1 MGKKYSIPDYTRLL
15 RVAKRDRE
23 EKVQELKENQKIKE
37 RKSRHHMHNRN
48 RREKQKDKSHA
59 PNRSYSIRDSPSYEP
74 YMETDSS
81 SSTSDDEDKGNSIES
96 NDNFVIEFGSS
107 DNILQQ
113 NETTLEKGDDDNSS
127 YSTQIKRGSSSITR
141 KNELSSRSQN
151 STASTS
157 TASNNEKPLL
167 KSLTPAEKLRLK
179 LQMGLNKQIQVD
191 EEKKL
196 QKERKQ
202 KMEYLGGEDLDFE
215 FTNLER
221 KSLSRSRQTLDHYN
235 KSDISRE
242 NSTPRSNI
250 PEKDDIHI
258 LRLHQA
264 IEADHVKDQGLEI
277 LKGEIDHL
285 IEGANI
291 HRLKVMDDSLDQFQ
305 GLDLLVQVRQ
315 VPDHQEEI
323 PMSAKLVIPI
333 ERILVQVINF
343 VKGQAKKL
351 ISFEVFSAKKLDKYI
366 YFFELINLSDNSGKS
381 KGGDGVI
388 NYDITDINKNEDPS
402 WTSFEKLL
410 LVQAVYKYGENW
422 LAVTRTMKH
431 HPLKE
436 HPKEFFTTK
445 ACTDKFKLLI
455 EPLQLDLED
464 AHRMSATAKLA
475 KQLYQDHEQQP
486 SPNKDAGA
494 IIDNEKTKIDNNN
507 NNDNHITVS
516 TSNTNSTN
524 YINNINNN
532 NIQKV
537 KDNIDN
543 IKDGDENNII
553 NIVDNNNDD
562 YDDNN
567 VNDDNVESKHDLH
580 KDVTKLLGKININD
594 DKDMEK
600 MEIDTNI
607 DANNIANNNPANTNI
622 PININNNNK
631 DDSNDD
637 DVQMTI
643 ELKQGEHSDK
653 VSGSNGGDSGGDVNY
668 GEKMD
673 IDDNNNNGRKVTTT
687 SNVKKHESSSNVS
700 DQTTEIVTPSQ
711 IEYNESSL
719 VPALGLVAATPTG
732 EVSSTPAGAS
742 TSTPGAASIS
752 TPDVIKT
759 PHSNSSEVAPGDMF
773 ENTNDDNK
781 KLKKWL
787 KLVSMILHEI
797 SNHRCASLFQNPIRE
812 QDAPGYNEIVN
823 HPTDLKTLKRRL
835 RDGEITNTDQFH
847 RELMLMFMNAAIY
860 NREDTDVYRMTTM
873 MKDHVEDQI
882 LEFRQTEDSR
892 GVIHEPATRRKSMA
906 SDGRSRQ

>member
-242 NSTPRSNI
+242 NSTPRSSLVEIDLHLKNREAI

-277 LKGEIDHL
+277 LKGKIDHL

-305 GLDLLVQVRQ
+305 GLDLLVQARQ

-323 PMSAKLVIPI
+323 PMSAKPVIPI
-333 ERILVQVINF
+333 ERILVPVINF

-351 ISFEVFSAKKLDKYI
+351 ASFEVFSAKKLDKYI
-366 YFFELINLSDNSGKS
+366 YFFELINLRSPPKRKS
-381 KGGDGVI
+381 I
-388 NYDITDINKNEDPS
+388 N
-402 WTSFEKLL
+402 
-410 LVQAVYKYGENW
+410 
-422 LAVTRTMKH
+422 
-431 HPLKE
+431 
-436 HPKEFFTTK
+436 
-445 ACTDKFKLLI
+445 
-455 EPLQLDLED
+455 
-464 AHRMSATAKLA
+464 HR
-475 KQLYQDHEQQP
+475 
-486 SPNKDAGA
+486 
-494 IIDNEKTKIDNNN
+494 
-507 NNDNHITVS
+507 
-516 TSNTNSTN
+516 
-524 YINNINNN
+524 
-532 NIQKV
+532 
-537 KDNIDN
+537 
-543 IKDGDENNII
+543 
-553 NIVDNNNDD
+553 
-562 YDDNN
+562 
-567 VNDDNVESKHDLH
+567 
-580 KDVTKLLGKININD
+580 
-594 DKDMEK
+594 
-600 MEIDTNI
+600 
-607 DANNIANNNPANTNI
+607 
-622 PININNNNK
+622 K
-631 DDSNDD
+631 DD
-637 DVQMTI
+637 
-643 ELKQGEHSDK
+643 
-653 VSGSNGGDSGGDVNY
+653 
-668 GEKMD
+668 
-673 IDDNNNNGRKVTTT
+673 T
-687 SNVKKHESSSNVS
+687 S
-700 DQTTEIVTPSQ
+700 
-711 IEYNESSL
+711 
-719 VPALGLVAATPTG
+719 
-732 EVSSTPAGAS
+732 
-742 TSTPGAASIS
+742 
-752 TPDVIKT
+752 
-759 PHSNSSEVAPGDMF
+759 
-773 ENTNDDNK
+773 
-781 KLKKWL
+781 
-787 KLVSMILHEI
+787 
-797 SNHRCASLFQNPIRE
+797 
-812 QDAPGYNEIVN
+812 
-823 HPTDLKTLKRRL
+823 
-835 RDGEITNTDQFH
+835 
-847 RELMLMFMNAAIY
+847 
-860 NREDTDVYRMTTM
+860 
-873 MKDHVEDQI
+873 
-882 LEFRQTEDSR
+882 
-892 GVIHEPATRRKSMA
+892 
-906 SDGRSRQ
+906 RSRP